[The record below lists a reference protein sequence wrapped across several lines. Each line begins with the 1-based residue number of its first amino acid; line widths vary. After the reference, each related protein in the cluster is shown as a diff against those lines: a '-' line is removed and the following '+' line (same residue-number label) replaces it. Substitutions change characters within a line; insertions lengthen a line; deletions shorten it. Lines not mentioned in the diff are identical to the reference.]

1 MKIILFGP
9 PGGGKGTQAS
19 LIKEKYGIAHIS
31 TGDIFRT
38 NIKNNT
44 ELGKLANSYI
54 AKGELVPDSVT
65 IDLVRDRLTWDD
77 CKNGF
82 ILDGFPRNVAQA
94 EALEKMTD
102 LDAAILIDQKYDVI
116 IPRLAGRRACRGCG
130 ETLHTDW
137 LNGQNACP
145 KCGGEIYQRDDDKEE
160 VIKNRLKE
168 YEKQT
173 APLIDYYKNKGLLKV
188 VNAANDIAD
197 TFEIMKN
204 VLETLKV

>member
-38 NIKNNT
+38 NIKNGT

-54 AKGELVPDSVT
+54 QKGELVPDSVT
-65 IDLVRDRLTWDD
+65 IDLVKDRLTWDD

-82 ILDGFPRNVAQA
+82 ILDGFPRNVSQA
-94 EALEKMTD
+94 DALAEMTD
-102 LDAAILIDQKYDVI
+102 IDGAILIDQKYEVI
-116 IPRLAGRRACRGCG
+116 IPRLSGRRACRSCG

-137 LNGQNACP
+137 LKEDKCP

-160 VIKNRLKE
+160 VVLNRLKE
-168 YEKQT
+168 YDKQT
-173 APLIDYYKNKGLLKV
+173 APLIDYYKSKGLLKV
-188 VNAANDIAD
+188 VTATNYVDA
-197 TFEIMKN
+197 TFELVKE
-204 VLETLKV
+204 VLETL

>member
-19 LIKEKYGIAHIS
+19 LIKEKFGVAHIS

-54 AKGELVPDSVT
+54 QKGELVPDSVT

-82 ILDGFPRNVAQA
+82 ILDGFPRNIAQA
-94 EALEKMTD
+94 DELARMTD
-102 LDAAILIDQKYDVI
+102 LDCAILIDQKYDVI
-116 IPRLAGRRACRGCG
+116 IPRLSGRRACRVCG

-137 LNGQNACP
+137 LDGQNVCP

-160 VIKNRLKE
+160 VIINRLKE

-173 APLIDYYKNKGLLKV
+173 APLINYYKEKGLLKV
-188 VNAANDIAD
+188 INASNTIDA
-197 TFEIMKN
+197 TFAMIKE
-204 VLETLKV
+204 VLETL

>member
-94 EALEKMTD
+94 EYQEKNTGITESQFDMLKKLE
-102 LDAAILIDQKYDVI
+102 L
-116 IPRLAGRRACRGCG
+116 
-130 ETLHTDW
+130 
-137 LNGQNACP
+137 
-145 KCGGEIYQRDDDKEE
+145 
-160 VIKNRLKE
+160 
-168 YEKQT
+168 
-173 APLIDYYKNKGLLKV
+173 
-188 VNAANDIAD
+188 
-197 TFEIMKN
+197 
-204 VLETLKV
+204 